1 MSSATINTLDTEEI
15 ARFSKISSTW
25 WDENGPFK
33 PLHHM
38 NPTRLEYVTQQI
50 AQCYFQ
56 NTDISHNFQGLSVV
70 DIGCGGGLMAE
81 PLTRLGTQVTGIDG
95 SEKTIDVATSH
106 AKLMGL
112 GIDYRCTTAEVLA
125 ATGAQYDIVLALE
138 IVEHVAD
145 VPGFIKTCQNL
156 AKPGGLVIFSTL
168 NRTAKSYAIAILG
181 AEYIMRWLPIG
192 THEWKK
198 FLTPGELG
206 SHMRTADL
214 HLTDISG
221 MTFNPL
227 SWSWSLS
234 KDLDVNYFISCKK
247 PHPV

>member
-1 MSSATINTLDTEEI
+1 MSATIINTLDTEEI
-15 ARFSKISSTW
+15 ARFSKISATW

-38 NPTRLEYVTQQI
+38 NPTRLKYVTQQI

-56 NTDISHNFQGLSVV
+56 NTDISHNFQGLSII
-70 DIGCGGGLMAE
+70 DIGCGGGLISE
-81 PLTRLGTQVTGIDG
+81 PLARLGATVTGIDG

-112 GIDYRCTTAEVLA
+112 DIDYRCTTAESLA
-125 ATGAQYDIVLALE
+125 ETGVQYDVVLALE

-145 VPGFIKTCQNL
+145 VAGFVATCHRL
-156 AKPGGLVIFSTL
+156 AKPDGLIIFSTL
-168 NRTAKSYAIAILG
+168 NRTLKSYAVAILG

-206 SHMRTADL
+206 GHMRHTGLQL
-214 HLTDISG
+214 HDISG
-221 MTFNPL
+221 MVFNPMN
-227 SWSWSLS
+227 WSWALS
-234 KDLDVNYFISCKK
+234 KDIDVNYFISSRKS
-247 PHPV
+247 